1 MQKFL
6 STEEG
11 MYLVKLARRAVRA
24 FLTEGKRI
32 RVPKDVPRKLLEK
45 RGVFVTISKYI
56 IDEETDVR
64 RKILRGCVGYP
75 EPIMPLAEATI
86 SSAIDAA
93 TEDPRFPSLVPSEL
107 NQVLFEVSVLSGIA
121 EINVKKPEEYLN
133 VIRLG
138 VDGLILKTNYTSAIV
153 LPQHAVEYGLNVE
166 QYLSY
171 LAAKAGLP
179 PDGWKY
185 PHVRLYR
192 FTAEIYSE
200 IEPNGPI
207 VERRPDLGVRAYRL

>member
-6 STEEG
+6 STDEG
-11 MYLVKLARRAVRA
+11 TYLVKLARRAVRT
-24 FLTEGKRI
+24 FLTEGRRI
-32 RVPKDVPRKLLEK
+32 KTPRNAPQKLLER

-56 IDEETDVR
+56 VDEETDVR

-75 EPIMPLAEATI
+75 EPIMPLVEATI

-93 TEDPRFPSLVPSEL
+93 TEDPRFPSLVPTEL
-107 NQVLFEVSVLSGIA
+107 NQVLFEVSVLGNIS
-121 EINVKKPEEYLN
+121 EISVRKPEEYLDL
-133 VIRLG
+133 IRLG
-138 VDGLILKTNYTSAIV
+138 IDGLILKTSYTSAIV
-153 LPQHAVEYGLNVE
+153 LPQHAVEYGFDVE
-166 QYLSY
+166 QYLAY

-185 PHVRLYR
+185 PHVKLYR

-200 IEPNGPI
+200 IEPNGPVI
-207 VERRPDLGVRAYRL
+207 ERRPDLGVRAYR